1 MDRRQQKTRK
11 AIFSAFH
18 SLLQTKRYDHITVQD
33 IIDLANVGR
42 STFYTHFETKDSLL
56 ESMCTDLFS
65 HIFENDPCPW
75 DKGGNDLESK
85 LSHILWHIQNGE
97 SDLSGIL
104 LSNSGELFMGYFK
117 SQLSKVF
124 EMYSDFFKADVPN
137 DFLINH
143 LVGSFAE
150 TVKWWLKEDM
160 KTPPETIAK
169 YYISM
174 TETEKQ
180 R

>member
-11 AIFSAFH
+11 AILSAF
-18 SLLQTKRYDHITVQD
+18 STLLETKRYDHITVQD
-33 IIDLANVGR
+33 IIDCADVGR
-42 STFYTHFETKDSLL
+42 STFYSHFETKDSLL

-75 DKGGNDLESK
+75 ESKGNDLEAK

-97 SDLSGIL
+97 NDLSRIL
-104 LSNSGELFMGYFK
+104 LSSSGELFLGYFK
-117 SQLSKVF
+117 SQLQKVF
-124 EMYSDFFKADVPN
+124 FMHIDLFKTEVPK

-150 TVKWWLKEDM
+150 TVKWWLKEGM
-160 KTPPETIAK
+160 KTSPEIMAK

-174 TETEKQ
+174 TETK
-180 R
+180 